1 MVKDTFMKEQLF
13 HFIWQ
18 HKLYNTRNLTTTD
31 GCELQIL
38 EVGKHNKDGGPDFL
52 QAKIKIDDVILLGNI
67 ELHIHTSDWKLH
79 KHTNDKKYQNVILH
93 VVYFNDDNDEMN
105 LPTLELN
112 GRISPIL
119 LDKYERLQISKQDL
133 ICKNMLHEVDDFTI
147 ENWKERLVAERME
160 RKANSILE
168 DLKKNG
174 NDWENTFYHL
184 LGKYFGSHINFY
196 AFELLIKSIDYKILL
211 KHQND
216 IFQLEALLFGVA
228 GFLNK
233 DFVEIYP
240 RALKAEFQFL
250 KHKYNLKE
258 MQEYH
263 WQFLR
268 IRPSSFPTIRIA
280 LFAQLMQK
288 MPLFSKVIAS
298 ENSNKLL
305 DKIEVSEYWKSHY
318 VLDKLSKYRNKS
330 LGEDFKQMLQI
341 NVFAPI
347 LFTYAKHHNDME
359 LAEHAIDV
367 LHKNEVE
374 QNSKIEH
381 FTSSNIR
388 LKTSYDSQAILEL
401 YDNYC
406 IKKRCLECR
415 IGNKILR
422 KTNDTKTCNSIIAFR

>member
-1 MVKDTFMKEQLF
+1 MKEQLF

-18 HKLYNTRNLTTTD
+18 HKLYNTKELTTTD
-31 GCELQIL
+31 GSQLQIL

-52 QAKIKIDDVILLGNI
+52 QAKIKINDVVLLGNI

-79 KHTNDKKYQNVILH
+79 NHTDDKKYQNIILH
-93 VVYFNDDNDEMN
+93 VVFFNDGEDEMN

-133 ICKNMLHEVDDFTI
+133 ICKNMLHEIDDFTI
-147 ENWKERLVAERME
+147 ESWKERLIAERLE
-160 RKANSILE
+160 RKSNLILD
-168 DLKKNG
+168 DLKQNG
-174 NDWENTFYHL
+174 NDWEKTLYHL
-184 LGKYFGSHINFY
+184 IGKYFGSHINFY
-196 AFELLIKSIDYKILL
+196 AFELLVNHIDYKILL
-211 KHQND
+211 KHQQN
-216 IFQLEALLFGVA
+216 IFQLEAILFGVA

-240 RALKAEFQFL
+240 RELKQEFQFL

-280 LFAQLMQK
+280 LFAQLIQK
-288 MPLFSKVIAS
+288 MPLFSMVLEGKNN
-298 ENSNKLL
+298 ENILN
-305 DKIEVSEYWKSHY
+305 KIEVSEYWKSHY

-341 NVFAPI
+341 NVFSPV
-347 LFTYAKHHNDME
+347 LFGYAKQYNDID
-359 LAEHAIDV
+359 LAEHAIDL
-367 LHKNEVE
+367 LHKNYAEYNV
-374 QNSKIEH
+374 KMEH
-381 FTSSNIR
+381 FAPTKIQ
-388 LKTSYDSQAILEL
+388 LKTSYDSQAMLEL

-406 IKKRCLECR
+406 VKKRCLECC

-422 KTNDTKTCNSIIAFR
+422 KTTNTINKVVA

>member
-1 MVKDTFMKEQLF
+1 MKEQLF

-18 HKLYNTRNLTTTD
+18 HKLYNTKELTTTD
-31 GCELQIL
+31 GSQLQIL

-52 QAKIKIDDVILLGNI
+52 QAKIKIDDVVLLGNI

-79 KHTNDKKYQNVILH
+79 NHTDDKKYQNIILH
-93 VVYFNDDNDEMN
+93 VVFFNDGEDEMN

-133 ICKNMLHEVDDFTI
+133 ICKNMLHEIDDFTI
-147 ENWKERLVAERME
+147 ESWKERLIAERLE
-160 RKANSILE
+160 RKSNLILD
-168 DLKKNG
+168 DLKQNG
-174 NDWENTFYHL
+174 NDWEKTLYHL
-184 LGKYFGSHINFY
+184 IGKYFGSHINFY
-196 AFELLIKSIDYKILL
+196 AFELLVNHIDYKILL
-211 KHQND
+211 KHQQN
-216 IFQLEALLFGVA
+216 IFQLEAILFGVA

-240 RALKAEFQFL
+240 RELKQEFQFL

-280 LFAQLMQK
+280 LFAQLIQK
-288 MPLFSKVIAS
+288 MPLFSMVLEGKNN
-298 ENSNKLL
+298 ENILN
-305 DKIEVSEYWKSHY
+305 KIEVSEYWKSHY

-341 NVFAPI
+341 NVFSPV
-347 LFTYAKHHNDME
+347 LFGYAKQYNDID
-359 LAEHAIDV
+359 LAEHAIDL
-367 LHKNEVE
+367 LHKNYAEYNV
-374 QNSKIEH
+374 KMEH
-381 FTSSNIR
+381 FAPTKIQ
-388 LKTSYDSQAILEL
+388 LKTSYDSQAMLEL

-406 IKKRCLECR
+406 VKKRCLECC

-422 KTNDTKTCNSIIAFR
+422 KTTNTINKVVA